1 MRRVKISFQEKK
13 VSRNAV
19 MTFIIGVVTLVG
31 YILLLLTA
39 ILTGGGLTLMGGLV
53 GCLLGLLALFGA
65 LWGVLTFDEVRT
77 TQKYKV
83 PGIVLNII
91 SIFLAIAFIMV

>member
-1 MRRVKISFQEKK
+1 
-13 VSRNAV
+13 